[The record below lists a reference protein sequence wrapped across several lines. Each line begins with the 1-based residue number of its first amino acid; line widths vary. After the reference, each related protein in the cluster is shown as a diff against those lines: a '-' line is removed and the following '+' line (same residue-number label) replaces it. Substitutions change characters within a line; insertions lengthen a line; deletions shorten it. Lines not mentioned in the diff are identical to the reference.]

1 MLQTFSSFSK
11 AQQSP
16 NSASISSNLICHKS
30 ILKILRAFYLIIK
43 THTIIA
49 VNLENTEKYKEENT
63 MYSLH
68 TIKKSKRKII
78 CNLAN
83 LKCIIDSFLLSFPMN
98 FYTADNMLYKK
109 KNAVYIMLFFILCF
123 FLSLQKLISPC

>member
-1 MLQTFSSFSK
+1 MLQTFSSFPEV
-11 AQQSP
+11 QQSP

-43 THTIIA
+43 THTIIV

-68 TIKKSKRKII
+68 TIKK
-78 CNLAN
+78 
-83 LKCIIDSFLLSFPMN
+83 
-98 FYTADNMLYKK
+98 KK
-109 KNAVYIMLFFILCF
+109 KNYL
-123 FLSLQKLISPC
+123 